1 MAGVTVKIRSLYPSL
16 PNTERRVA
24 DYVLQNTGDVPFKTV
39 YDVARAAGASVA
51 SVSRF
56 VRTIGYGSFKDF
68 KVELAQDVTPALEE
82 MFGEISPDDDE
93 EEIVKKVFMGNIR
106 SIEDTL
112 KLLNLHD
119 IIDASRSLSKAG
131 RILFFGIGGSGTVA
145 RDAALR
151 FSLIDVQAESYTEP
165 VHILTAAKR
174 LKKGEAGI
182 GISHSGRT
190 VMTVNGLK
198 IARENGAL
206 TIGITNYMKAPLSRH
221 ADYLFCTSF
230 FENRVKV
237 AALSSLTAQICIIDA
252 LYLLVAHNR
261 KNIWDIEDLNRIT
274 EQLLR
279 TDE

>member
-24 DYVLQNTGDVPFKTV
+24 DYVLQNIKAVPFKTV
-39 YDVARAAGASVA
+39 YDLAESAGTSVA

-56 VRTIGYGSFKDF
+56 VRTVGYNSFKDF
-68 KVELAQDVTPALEE
+68 KVELAQDTPPALAEIY
-82 MFGEISPDDDE
+82 GEISPGDSE
-93 EEIVKKVFMGNIR
+93 EDIVKKIFRGNIQ

-112 KLLNLHD
+112 KLLNVQD
-119 IIDASRSLSKAG
+119 IIGASHALSRAG

-151 FSLIDVQAESYTEP
+151 FSLIDVQAEAYTEP

-174 LKKGEAGI
+174 LKKGDVGV

-198 IARENGAL
+198 LAHGNGAI
-206 TIGITNYMKAPLSRH
+206 TIGITNYLKTPLSSN
-221 ADYLFCTSF
+221 ADYIFCTAFS
-230 FENRVKV
+230 ENKVKV
-237 AALSSLTAQICIIDA
+237 AALSPLTAQICIIDA
-252 LYLLVAHNR
+252 LYLLVAYNR
-261 KNIWDIEDLNRIT
+261 KNIWNIEDLNRIT
-274 EQLLR
+274 EHLLR
-279 TDE
+279 MKE

>member
-1 MAGVTVKIRSLYPSL
+1 MAGVTVKIRSLYPAL

-24 DYVLQNTGDVPFKTV
+24 DYVLQNAEEVPFKTV
-39 YDVARAAGASVA
+39 YDVAQAAGASVA

-68 KVELAQDVTPALEE
+68 KVELAQDTPQGLADI
-82 MFGEISPDDDE
+82 FGEISPDDNE
-93 EEIVKKVFMGNIR
+93 EEIVKKVFVGNIQ

-112 KLLNLHD
+112 KLLNLHA
-119 IIDASRSLSKAG
+119 IIEASRRLSRAS
-131 RILFFGIGGSGTVA
+131 RILFFGYGGSGTVA
-145 RDAALR
+145 QDAALR

-174 LKKGEAGI
+174 LKKGDAGV

-190 VMTVNGLK
+190 VMTINGLK

-206 TIGITNYMKAPLSRH
+206 TLGITNYLKTPLSRY

-230 FENRVKV
+230 SENRVKV
-237 AALSSLTAQICIIDA
+237 AAMSSLTAQICIIDA
-252 LYLLVAHNR
+252 LYLLVAYNK